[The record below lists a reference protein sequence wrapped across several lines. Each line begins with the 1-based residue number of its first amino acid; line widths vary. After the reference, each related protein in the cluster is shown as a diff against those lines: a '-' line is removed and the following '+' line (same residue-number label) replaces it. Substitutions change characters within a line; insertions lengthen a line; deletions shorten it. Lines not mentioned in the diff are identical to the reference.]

1 MSIEARMTAGAV
13 EEVDEEVNERVDE
26 RSMFVSK
33 DTEAEIDHQGQDEF
47 HQQGE
52 RESTNTKSTKKKPY
66 IKNMQLPID
75 RPRRQLCYS
84 KTLNNRT
91 EGG

>member
-1 MSIEARMTAGAV
+1 MDERSIKARMTAGAV
-13 EEVDEEVNERVDE
+13 EEVDEEVNEGVDE
-26 RSMFVSK
+26 RSMFVSR

-66 IKNMQLPID
+66 IK
-75 RPRRQLCYS
+75 
-84 KTLNNRT
+84 K
-91 EGG
+91 

>member
-1 MSIEARMTAGAV
+1 MTAGAV
-13 EEVDEEVNERVDE
+13 EEVDEEVNEGVDE
-26 RSMFVSK
+26 RSMFVSR

-66 IKNMQLPID
+66 IKNKQLPID
-75 RPRRQLCYS
+75 RPRRLLCY
-84 KTLNNRT
+84 KDKL
-91 EGG
+91 

>member
-1 MSIEARMTAGAV
+1 MTAGAV
-13 EEVDEEVNERVDE
+13 EEVDEEVNEGIDE
-26 RSMFVSK
+26 RSMFVSR

-66 IKNMQLPID
+66 IYIYMVMQLPID
-75 RPRRQLCYS
+75 RVPQQLC
-84 KTLNNRT
+84 
-91 EGG
+91 